1 MSRVIRVN
9 EPGKQRNWLMRT
21 SAEIIRRL
29 SQKPSLDDEAKDMT
43 AMLALCLREIETG
56 IDASAGAW
64 EKRDYWLKAERFRT
78 RWAWAGQ
85 AALALEGIILN
96 DDWGLL
102 PDLLA
107 GLLPQFADIKIA
119 RFTRPPSLWRGA
131 HSRLLGDNGAKE
143 G

>member
-9 EPGKQRNWLMRT
+9 GPGKQRNWLMRT

-29 SQKPSLDDEAKDMT
+29 SQKPSLDVEVKDMT
-43 AMLALCLREIETG
+43 AFMVFCLRGIEDG
-56 IDASAGAW
+56 IDESTRAW

-85 AALALEGIILN
+85 AA
-96 DDWGLL
+96 DDLGDMIRSDAWELL

-107 GLLPQFADIKIA
+107 DLLPRFADIKVA
-119 RFTRPPSLWRGA
+119 RFTRSPSLWQGA
-131 HSRLLGDNGAKE
+131 YSRLLSGDGAE
-143 G
+143 EA